1 MASPAA
7 AALPVPVAAAAVPA
21 AALTGAAAPKPHP
34 SASLYVGELNG
45 DVTEGVIFEL
55 FNQVGPVASIRVC
68 RDTLTRRSL
77 GYAYVNFHSVVDAER
92 ALDTLNNTNVKGR
105 PCRIMWSQ
113 RDPSMRKSGVGN
125 IFIKNL
131 DTSIGHKELHD
142 TFSTFGNILSC
153 KVALDDKGDSRG
165 YGFVHFETA
174 EGAETAIQMV
184 NDMMLGVKKVFV
196 GHFRPK
202 REREQE
208 KETSWTNV
216 YVKELDVDVSDAALK
231 ALFENHG
238 PVSSCVVMRDEKGA
252 SRGFGFA
259 NFDRHEDALAAVE
272 AINGT
277 TVGQKKI
284 WIGRAQKK
292 SEREGELRKKFEQ
305 IKLDRMTK
313 YQGINLYIKNLEDGV
328 NEERLRMEFSAF
340 GEVKSVKIM
349 TDEKAA
355 TRGFGFVCYSTPEEA
370 QRTITEMNGRILSGC
385 TKPLYVALHEP
396 KEMRRH
402 KLAARHTGAGR
413 GGLAQG
419 KGQGGRPGLTAQS
432 MYAGAPPVY
441 YPPGAVPQ
449 GYMLPQQMI
458 PRSTPGQ
465 QAWQQPYPQ
474 PQLHANYLVPMQ
486 RGNGAP
492 NAAAPAG
499 AAGAASA
506 PANAN
511 ANVSNAQRGGGQ
523 GGQFRGGAQGGR
535 GGRPQGGQSRG
546 GAPPAEL
553 PLQYLAQF
561 PVEQQKMVLGERIY
575 RLVEKSPHP
584 ALAGK
589 ITGMLLDS
597 GWPVEEL
604 IGLTQSE
611 DKLNAKIEEAVAVLQ
626 RAGSP
631 Q

>member
-1 MASPAA
+1 MASTQTPAA
-7 AALPVPVAAAAVPA
+7 TTAPSTTTPA
-21 AALTGAAAPKPHP
+21 PQGGAPKPHP
-34 SASLYVGELNG
+34 SASLYVGELNN

-92 ALDTLNNTNVKGR
+92 ALDTLNNTAVKGR

-113 RDPSMRKSGVGN
+113 RDPSVRKSGVGN

-131 DTSIGHKELHD
+131 DLSIGHKELHD

-174 EGAETAIQMV
+174 ESAETAIQMV
-184 NDMMLGVKKVFV
+184 NDMMLGTKKVFV

-202 REREQE
+202 RDREQE

-216 YVKELDVDVSDAALK
+216 YVKDLDTEVSDAALK
-231 ALFENHG
+231 ELFTKHG
-238 PVSSCVVMRDEKGA
+238 SVSSCVVMRDEKGA
-252 SRGFGFA
+252 SKGFGFV
-259 NFDRHEDALAAVE
+259 NFDRHEDAVKAVD

-277 TVGQKKI
+277 TVGAKKV
-284 WIGRAQKK
+284 WAGRAQKK
-292 SEREGELRKKFEQ
+292 TEREAELRKKFEQ

-313 YQGINLYIKNLEDGV
+313 YQGINLYIKNLEDEV
-328 NEERLRMEFSAF
+328 NEERLRKEFGAF
-340 GEVKSVKIM
+340 GEIKSIKIM
-349 TDEKAA
+349 ADEKGT
-355 TRGFGFVCYSTPEEA
+355 TRGFGFVCYTTPEEA
-370 QRTITEMNGRILSGC
+370 QRAVTEMNGRILTGC

-413 GGLAQG
+413 GLPQG
-419 KGQGGRPGLTAQS
+419 AKGQGPRGLTAPP

-441 YPPGAVPQ
+441 YPPGTAPQ
-449 GYMLPQQMI
+449 GFVYPQQML
-458 PRSTPGQ
+458 PRGAPGQ
-465 QAWQQPYPQ
+465 RGAWQQPPYAQVPQ
-474 PQLHANYLVPMQ
+474 NYLVPLQ
-486 RGNGAP
+486 QPPRGAN
-492 NAAAPAG
+492 PA
-499 AAGAASA
+499 AAGAA
-506 PANAN
+506 PAA
-511 ANVSNAQRGGGQ
+511 AGAADGASGAARGGAQ
-523 GGQFRGGAQGGR
+523 GGQPRGGAQGGR
-535 GGRPQGGQSRG
+535 GGRPQGGQPPRG
-546 GAPPAEL
+546 GAPPADL
-553 PLQYLAQF
+553 TLQYLAQF
-561 PVEQQKMVLGERIY
+561 PAEQQKMILGERIY
-575 RLVEKSPHP
+575 RLVEKTSHA

-589 ITGMLLDS
+589 ITGMFLDS

-611 DKLNAKIEEAVAVLQ
+611 DKLKGKIDEAVQVLQ
-626 RAGSP
+626 RAGGA